1 MKNFKESLRIPTSMG
16 TSSLIRA
23 STATFL
29 LLTDACAI
37 CSTFFNTSLGRNFL
51 ASHLKTPAAK
61 KKKHLKNPPPDL
73 LNNDKNSNEDL
84 KSSNRGLKWG

>member
-16 TSSLIRA
+16 TSSLMRA

-37 CSTFFNTSLGRNFL
+37 CSTFFTTSLGLNFL
-51 ASHLKTPAAK
+51 ASHFKAPAAK
-61 KKKHLKNPPPDL
+61 KEKHLKNPPPGL
-73 LNNDKNSNEDL
+73 LNNDKYSNEDL
-84 KSSNRGLKWG
+84 KSSKWGLKWG

>member
-1 MKNFKESLRIPTSMG
+1 M
-16 TSSLIRA
+16 RA

-37 CSTFFNTSLGRNFL
+37 CSTFLTTSLGRNFL
-51 ASHLKTPAAK
+51 ASHFKAPTAK
-61 KKKHLKNPPPDL
+61 KQHLKNPPPEL